1 MRRSRNSYIRAP
13 RSVTFAP
20 MGTPSR
26 SLKFA
31 IDFLARV
38 TIGRWPAIACR
49 SAVAKSSTLAFSRPS
64 PTPMLMTTFSS
75 RGTWYGLAYPR
86 SFMTAWTIV
95 LWNISLRRGFVSP
108 VPLGRPLATA
118 AAGAAGAPPF
128 LGWAFCAGLGA
139 AGPFCCVG
147 AVSFAMASALVDQFA
162 AALADPELAPVG
174 ERLDPAA
181 RRLVAPSAD
190 DQHVGQRQRALA
202 LDDAALAQLL
212 RRPLMLLHHVDLLD
226 QHPPAGRQHAQH
238 FTALAALSAG
248 DHRDR
253 VAPSHVDVLHQMT
266 SGASEMILVNWR
278 SRSSRANG
286 RVSSINTRSPTRL
299 SLVSSCAL
307 SFFDARTTRW

>member
-1 MRRSRNSYIRAP
+1 MSRSRNSYIRAP
-13 RSVTFAP
+13 RKVTFAP
-20 MGTPSR
+20 IGTPSR

-31 IDFLARV
+31 IDFLAFV
-38 TIGRWPAIACR
+38 TIGRWPEISCR

-75 RGTWYGLAYPR
+75 RGTWYGLENPR
-86 SFMTAWTIV
+86 SFMTAWTTV
-95 LWNISLRRGFVSP
+95 LWYISLSRGFVSP
-108 VPLGRPLATA
+108 VPFGRPLATGAAA
-118 AAGAAGAPPF
+118 AAGPF

-139 AGPFCCVG
+139 AGAFCCVG
-147 AVSFAMASALVDQFA
+147 AVSFAMVSALVDRFA

-226 QHPPAGRQHAQH
+226 QHSPADRQHPQH
-238 FTALAALSAG
+238 LA
-248 DHRDR
+248 
-253 VAPSHVDVLHQMT
+253 
-266 SGASEMILVNWR
+266 
-278 SRSSRANG
+278 
-286 RVSSINTRSPTRL
+286 
-299 SLVSSCAL
+299 
-307 SFFDARTTRW
+307 